1 MKTHLSNTLAIEG
14 GSPVRKNPL
23 PPRINFCDCELEMV
37 KRVFQ
42 NSWKSGKDFFSQG
55 KFEDEFT
62 EKYCEFQGGGYA
74 DAVSSGTSAVYIAFK
89 ALDIEPDS
97 DVIVSPTTNPG
108 GIMPIA
114 LQNVKLII
122 PTRNLTVLIFPPK
135 SLKKLLHQK
144 LELQF

>member
-14 GSPVRKNPL
+14 GSPVRENPL

-42 NSWKSGKDFFSQG
+42 NSWKLGKDFFSQG

-74 DAVSSGTSAVYIAFK
+74 DAVSSGTSAVYIASLSIR
-89 ALDIEPDS
+89 ALVE
-97 DVIVSPTTNPG
+97 
-108 GIMPIA
+108 
-114 LQNVKLII
+114 LINMCNYFSI
-122 PTRNLTVLIFPPK
+122 RQTEK
-135 SLKKLLHQK
+135 SLALVLL
-144 LELQF
+144 